1 MCVCVFW
8 CVQPCA
14 INPVSLRSPRTNRA
28 RRSDPGQYED
38 GVRSVGLGRG
48 ARMRVVDRRAAAPR
62 SGWILLRAAAAA
74 FLCTHSF
81 GLFFLTSTITAG
93 AFAFAT
99 REGGEQAV
107 DAVVRRSE
115 ETGRGQTQQEL
126 AGVAQK
132 RCSCVSADLHLSN
145 ADLHL
150 PVRDVLTS
158 CGQEGRQGH
167 RDRRRRARRQAPG
180 RPM

>member
-1 MCVCVFW
+1 MGVCARVRRGHCVKAGVCVFW

-115 ETGRGQTQQEL
+115 ETGRGSDATRISWCRAKEMQRKCGLAYFQCGFASSNERCAYEL
-126 AGVAQK
+126 
-132 RCSCVSADLHLSN
+132 R
-145 ADLHL
+145 
-150 PVRDVLTS
+150 
-158 CGQEGRQGH
+158 
-167 RDRRRRARRQAPG
+167 PG
-180 RPM
+180 G